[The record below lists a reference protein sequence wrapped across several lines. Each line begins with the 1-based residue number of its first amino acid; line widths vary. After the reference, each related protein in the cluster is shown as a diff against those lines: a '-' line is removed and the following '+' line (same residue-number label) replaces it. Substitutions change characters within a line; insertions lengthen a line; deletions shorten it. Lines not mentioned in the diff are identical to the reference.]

1 MPDATVGSMSFTI
14 NKMAGPCHQV
24 GERKKDIA
32 NNEGNKL
39 PKMKIMSG
47 SEKPDNG

>member
-14 NKMAGPCHQV
+14 NKMAGPCLQV

-47 SEKPDNG
+47 SEKPNNG